1 MFVLFASTSW
11 AGVSPI
17 FRLTMQ
23 EELAWNAP
31 VAPACRLMQRL
42 SPRFVEMTT
51 KECVALTFLT
61 VHGTRMTITATVAT
75 PTYRAAAAHPKRAT
89 RRTTKRTGT
98 NVREIGRTSADRPST
113 TPNAAHRFQPIRR
126 ADDGSETTSRTAPM
140 TKKLNRV
147 SVSMT
152 AV

>member
-61 VHGTRMTITATVAT
+61 VHGTRMTITPTVAT
-75 PTYRAAAAHPKRAT
+75 PTYRAAAAQPKRAT
-89 RRTTKRTGT
+89 RSTTKRTGT
-98 NVREIGRTSADRPST
+98 NVREMSRTRGGWPST
-113 TPNAAHRFQPIRR
+113 TPNPDHRVHP
-126 ADDGSETTSRTAPM
+126 
-140 TKKLNRV
+140 
-147 SVSMT
+147 
-152 AV
+152 